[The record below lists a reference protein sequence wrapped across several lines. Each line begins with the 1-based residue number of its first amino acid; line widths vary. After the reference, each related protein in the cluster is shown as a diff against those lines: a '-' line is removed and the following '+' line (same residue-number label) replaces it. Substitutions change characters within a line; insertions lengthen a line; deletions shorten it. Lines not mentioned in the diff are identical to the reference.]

1 MFESKT
7 KDEYFGN
14 ELEVD
19 EIQKR
24 DGTEEVDAKM
34 SEMKLLKQY

>member
-24 DGTEEVDAKM
+24 DGTEEVGAKM
-34 SEMKLLKQY
+34 PEMKLLKQY